1 MWTTTVL
8 ALVLGLGATQAGAQ
22 PPRLSP
28 IDLSRMDVGCW
39 YTQRIDSEVFMLWL
53 AVPFES
59 KEPSAFIGLDGEDLL
74 LHPEPTGTSGTQFR
88 GEGWRVRVLDG
99 EEIEQDC
106 GDECSGSLRRVQL
119 ELTGTGGNV
128 HLFDAIERCGC

>member
-1 MWTTTVL
+1 MWTTPVL
-8 ALVLGLGATQAGAQ
+8 AFVLGLGAMQAGAQ

-39 YTQRIDSEVFMLWL
+39 YTQRIESEVFMLWL
-53 AVPFES
+53 SVPLEFQG
-59 KEPSAFIGLDGEDLL
+59 PSAFIGLDGEDLPL
-74 LHPEPTGTSGTQFR
+74 VPAPTATPGTEFR
-88 GEGWRVRVLDG
+88 GERWRVRVLDG
-99 EEIEQDC
+99 EEIKQDC

-119 ELTGTGGNV
+119 ELTGAGGNV

>member
-1 MWTTTVL
+1 MWTTPVL

-22 PPRLSP
+22 PPGLSP

-39 YTQRIDSEVFMLWL
+39 YTQRIDSEVFMMWL
-53 AVPFES
+53 AVPPES
-59 KEPSAFIGLDGEDLL
+59 EGPSAFIGLDGEDLPL
-74 LHPEPTGTSGTQFR
+74 LPEPTAAPDIQFQSER
-88 GEGWRVRVLDG
+88 WRVRVLDG

-119 ELTGTGGNV
+119 ELTGAGGNV